1 MTSAA
6 LSPPTC
12 LLCLQTPTGA
22 SLSTLMPP
30 LKHLLEGMMG
40 QTELLKQVVA
50 AVQDTERGK
59 HAPMTALLLEEQ
71 DRAQRQRQPA
81 EDLDRSRTEV
91 GLLRLA
97 WALLSVGH

>member
-1 MTSAA
+1 
-6 LSPPTC
+6 
-12 LLCLQTPTGA
+12 
-22 SLSTLMPP
+22 MPP

-91 GLLRLA
+91 RSAPCCCAWDRLFYLWILCDGLQGPMWSRCGF
-97 WALLSVGH
+97 WCS

>member
-1 MTSAA
+1 
-6 LSPPTC
+6 
-12 LLCLQTPTGA
+12 
-22 SLSTLMPP
+22 
-30 LKHLLEGMMG
+30 MG

-91 GLLRLA
+91 GSAHAAATGTCCPIRGSFVEA
-97 WALLSVGH
+97 FKVPRDRSVAPGAHVA

>member
-1 MTSAA
+1 M
-6 LSPPTC
+6 
-12 LLCLQTPTGA
+12 
-22 SLSTLMPP
+22 STLMPP

-91 GLLRLA
+91 GPALCCCDWDRLCHL
-97 WALLSVGH
+97 WIWCGRL